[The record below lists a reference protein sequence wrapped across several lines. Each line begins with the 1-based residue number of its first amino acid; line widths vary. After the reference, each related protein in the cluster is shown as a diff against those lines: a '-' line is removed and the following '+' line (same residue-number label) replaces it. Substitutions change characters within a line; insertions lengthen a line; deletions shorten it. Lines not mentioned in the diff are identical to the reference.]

1 MMDPAAAAPRIAAVP
16 KRARRAP
23 ARAAPSADKHAD
35 RAPRGNAKSAAPSRP
50 KNAGPTTP
58 AENGQPRIRRFVEDH
73 LRLVVRTLRRAGV
86 PPSDIDDEVQRTFV
100 VAARRL
106 DDVHLGA
113 ERSFVF
119 QVALNVA
126 AHSRRKMARRRELLL
141 PEGPERIEA
150 MATPEYF
157 AGRRQL
163 QKRIDA
169 VIDTIP
175 EPMRSTFTAFA
186 FHEMDLNEIAAH
198 FRVPRGTVASRL
210 RRARAFLREHVA
222 MIELASDSG
231 ISGAGRVGQ
240 PELMRSQ
247 ELSEIVR
254 ALLGAGTSTP
264 VSAATRA
271 KTLAALGLP
280 MRWRR

>member
-1 MMDPAAAAPRIAAVP
+1 M
-16 KRARRAP
+16 
-23 ARAAPSADKHAD
+23 RAARSAEKQAD
-35 RAPRGNAKSAAPSRP
+35 ARSRGKDPKSAAPTRS
-50 KNAGPTTP
+50 KTTTTP
-58 AENGQPRIRRFVEDH
+58 KAPPADPQARMRRFVEDH
-73 LRLVVRTLRRAGV
+73 LRLVTRTLRRAGV
-86 PPSDIDDEVQRTFV
+86 PPSDLDDEVQRTFV

-157 AGRRQL
+157 AGRKQL

-169 VIDTIP
+169 IIASIP
-175 EPMRSTFTAFA
+175 EPLRSTFMAFA
-186 FHEMDLNEIAAH
+186 FDEMDMNEIATH
-198 FRVPRGTVASRL
+198 FHIPRGTVASRL

-231 ISGAGRVGQ
+231 ISGAGRMGQ
-240 PELMRSQ
+240 PELMRSE
-247 ELSEIVR
+247 ELSAIVR
-254 ALLGAGTSTP
+254 ALLGAGTSAP

-280 MRWRR
+280 ARGRR

>member
-1 MMDPAAAAPRIAAVP
+1 M
-16 KRARRAP
+16 
-23 ARAAPSADKHAD
+23 
-35 RAPRGNAKSAAPSRP
+35 
-50 KNAGPTTP
+50 
-58 AENGQPRIRRFVEDH
+58 RRFVEDH
-73 LRLVVRTLRRAGV
+73 LRLVTRTLRRAGV
-86 PPSDIDDEVQRTFV
+86 PPSDLDDEVQRTFV

-141 PEGPERIEA
+141 PEGPERVEA

-163 QKRIDA
+163 QRRIDA
-169 VIDTIP
+169 IIGSIP
-175 EPMRSTFTAFA
+175 EPLRSTFMAFA
-186 FHEMDLNEIAAH
+186 FDEMDMNEIAAH
-198 FRVPRGTVASRL
+198 FHIPRGTVASRL

-231 ISGAGRVGQ
+231 VKGAGRVGQ

-247 ELSEIVR
+247 ELSAIVH
-254 ALLGAGTSTP
+254 ALLGAGVATP

-280 MRWRR
+280 PRGHR